1 MIEDVNS
8 YSHPPGKY
16 SDSELQAIKDLLE
29 VMIFFIDDTP
39 HTNNKRIW
47 FDTLKYWES
56 TNYIRFTHQID
67 FHSLH
72 RIAEENLSWEGG
84 YKFKPQQI
92 EDILKW
98 MQTQEWIRNE

>member
-39 HTNNKRIW
+39 HTNNKRIG
-47 FDTLKYWES
+47 LIHLNIGKV
-56 TNYIRFTHQID
+56 QI
-67 FHSLH
+67 
-72 RIAEENLSWEGG
+72 I
-84 YKFKPQQI
+84 
-92 EDILKW
+92 
-98 MQTQEWIRNE
+98 

>member
-39 HTNNKRIW
+39 HTNNKQIW
-47 FDTLKYWES
+47 FEPLKYWEN
-56 TNYIRFTHQID
+56 TNYIRFSHQID

-72 RIAEENLSWEGG
+72 RITEEDLSWEGG
-84 YKFKPQQI
+84 YKLKPQQI

>member
-39 HTNNKRIW
+39 HTNNKQIW
-47 FDTLKYWES
+47 FEPLKY
-56 TNYIRFTHQID
+56 
-67 FHSLH
+67 
-72 RIAEENLSWEGG
+72 
-84 YKFKPQQI
+84 
-92 EDILKW
+92 
-98 MQTQEWIRNE
+98 